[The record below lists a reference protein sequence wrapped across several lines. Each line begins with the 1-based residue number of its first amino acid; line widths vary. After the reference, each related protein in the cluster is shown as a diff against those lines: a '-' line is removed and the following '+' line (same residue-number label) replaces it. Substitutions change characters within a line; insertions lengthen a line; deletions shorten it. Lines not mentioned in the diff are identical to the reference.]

1 MKRGQLFL
9 AQASRRVRRNLQA
22 LRDNDDPLTN
32 QLAEE
37 LVADYRF
44 AVSCV
49 VSADRRADA
58 NCG

>member
-1 MKRGQLFL
+1 LFL

-37 LVADYRF
+37 LVQTL
-44 AVSCV
+44 S
-49 VSADRRADA
+49 
-58 NCG
+58 